1 MRRSSRFALA
11 RFSFLGLATL
21 VLCTASVQGEENDT
35 SDGDAMD
42 RVRLQAESSKQVAN
56 DLMQATLAAEAE
68 ERDAAQVA
76 DVVNRAMTWAL
87 DQARSSKGITLR
99 SGGYQTHPVRRE
111 GVTVRW
117 RASQQLLLESR
128 DSERMTALIGEL
140 QSRLQLKSLG
150 FAVSQKARRVAED
163 EMIEAALD
171 RFKERAEIVRKNL
184 GSSGYRIVEI
194 SIRTG
199 GPPPV
204 RPMSTMRA
212 MRTGGEMLTPPA
224 VEAGESEVRVSVTG
238 TIQLN

>member
-1 MRRSSRFALA
+1 MRRPSRFALA
-11 RFSFLGLATL
+11 RVSASGLATL
-21 VLCTASVQGEENDT
+21 LLCIASAPAAENDT
-35 SDGDAMD
+35 PGDDAMD
-42 RVRLQAESSKQVAN
+42 RVRLRAESSKQVAN

-87 DQARSSKGITLR
+87 AKARASQDITVR

-128 DSERMTALIGEL
+128 DSERMTELIGEL

-150 FAVSQKARRVAED
+150 FAVSPKARRVAED

-184 GSSGYRIVEI
+184 GASGYRIVEL
-194 SIRTG
+194 SIQTG

-212 MRTGGEMLTPPA
+212 MRTGGEMVTPPA
-224 VEAGESEVRVSVTG
+224 VEAGESEVRVGVTG
-238 TIQLN
+238 TIQLD